1 MSIRNRLLVKGIASL
16 LILWAVVFAVV
27 KVAGSMKP
35 TVEKLEAFAE
45 KNPLSE
51 IEDPEERKRVIGGI
65 VDMLNEMEPSEVAL
79 LADRNESDPRR
90 EFMRELSPEEQLYF
104 LERRVARAFQ
114 QMMVSFNEMERD
126 ERQRIV
132 ERTLK
137 RMKENTDGGPQG
149 DLDGDDPELAG
160 KIADAGLKAY
170 YSDASVETK
179 IDLAPLLEEMQ
190 RTMGRMGGPNR

>member
-16 LILWAVVFAVV
+16 LVLWAVVFAVV

-45 KNPLSE
+45 ANPLSE
-51 IEDPEERKRVIGGI
+51 IEDPDERKEVIGGI
-65 VDMLNEMEPSEVAL
+65 VDMLNAMEPSEVAL
-79 LADRNESDPRR
+79 LSERNENDPRR
-90 EFMRELSPEEQLYF
+90 QFMRELTPGEQLYF
-104 LERRVARAFQ
+104 LERRVGRAFQ
-114 QMMVSFNEMERD
+114 QMMISFNEMERD
-126 ERQRIV
+126 ERRRIV

-137 RMKENTDGGPQG
+137 RMKDNADGGPPG
-149 DLDGDDPELAG
+149 ALDRDDPELAG

-170 YSDASVETK
+170 YADASVETK

-190 RTMGRMGGPNR
+190 RTMGRLGGPNR

>member
-1 MSIRNRLLVKGIASL
+1 MSIRNRLLIKGVAAL

-35 TVEKLEAFAE
+35 TAAKLEAFTEA
-45 KNPLSE
+45 NPLSE
-51 IEDPEERKRVIGGI
+51 IEDPAERKEIIGGI
-65 VDMLNEMEPSEVAL
+65 VDMLNEMDPAEAAL
-79 LADRNESDPRR
+79 LAERDESDPRR
-90 EFMRELSPEEQLYF
+90 NLMRELTPDEQLYF
-104 LERRVARAFQ
+104 LERRVGRAFQ
-114 QMMVSFNEMERD
+114 QMMLSFNEMERD
-126 ERQRIV
+126 ERQGIV

-137 RMKENTDGGPQG
+137 RMKENSGDGRREGPIG
-149 DLDGDDPELAG
+149 EDPELAE

>member
-104 LERRVARAFQ
+104 LERRVGRAFQ

>member
-1 MSIRNRLLVKGIASL
+1 MSIRNRLLVKGLASL
-16 LILWAVVFAVV
+16 VVLWVVVLAVV
-27 KVAGSMKP
+27 KVAGAMKP
-35 TVEKLEAFAE
+35 TVEKLEAFTE

-51 IEDPEERKRVIGGI
+51 IEDAEERKQVIGQM
-65 VDMLNEMEPSEVAL
+65 VDMLNEMEPSEVSL
-79 LADRNESDPRR
+79 LRGREESDPRR
-90 EFMRELSPEEQLYF
+90 SLMRELTPDEQLFF
-104 LERRVARAFQ
+104 LERRVGRAFQ

-137 RMKENTDGGPQG
+137 RMKENSDGGPRG
-149 DLDGDDPELAG
+149 GSVGEDPELAG

-190 RTMGRMGGPNR
+190 RTMGRMGGPPR

>member
-1 MSIRNRLLVKGIASL
+1 MSYRNRFLIKGVASL
-16 LILWAVVFAVV
+16 FILWGLVFAVA

-35 TVEKLEAFAE
+35 TVEKLDSFTE

-51 IEDPEERKRVIGGI
+51 ITDPEERKEVIGKV
-65 VDMLNEMEPSEVAL
+65 VDLLNEMEPSEVAKL
-79 LADRNESDPRR
+79 QQQEQKDPRR
-90 EFMRELSPEEQLYF
+90 RFMESLSPEEQLFF
-104 LERRVARAFQ
+104 LERRVGRAFQ
-114 QMMVSFNEMERD
+114 QMMVSFNDMERE

-132 ERTLK
+132 ERSLK
-137 RMKENTDGGPQG
+137 RMKENPDRNPPGGG
-149 DLDGDDPELAG
+149 DPEIAE

-190 RTMGRMGGPNR
+190 KTMGQMRGPR

>member
-1 MSIRNRLLVKGIASL
+1 M
-16 LILWAVVFAVV
+16 ILWAVVFAVV

-104 LERRVARAFQ
+104 LERRVGRAFQ